1 MNFRAEAYST
11 ILKVLRNGEF
21 SDSMLQ
27 QRAKKLKSSGEDVAL
42 FYTTVKG
49 VIKMRQ
55 HLDFILGNFTDV
67 QKYASTDLKIKIML
81 YLGIYQLKYLDSIPE
96 HAAVNETV
104 ELAKS
109 QLSAPV
115 ADFVNA
121 VLRSYIRNPELQ
133 YPSDP
138 VLRIANEH
146 SYPPELIQ
154 KWISLWGMEDT
165 EMLAIYFNENP
176 ELHIRVNQTATTA
189 QKLEAYFE
197 RRSIKIVPSEASP
210 MMFHTTQAS
219 EVLNEVA
226 FSEGYFTVQDTSA
239 ALVVELLDPKP
250 EQSVLDLFAAP
261 GGKCTYIAERL
272 NNTGEVIAVDKIPN
286 KMKLLK
292 QAADRLQLTNI
303 KQIVTDAL
311 KYGPVAP
318 AFDRVLVDAP
328 CSGWGVFSRKADLR
342 WQSHN
347 DIAELVKLQEKALEH
362 AANFVKPE
370 GFMVYSTCTMNPEE
384 NEEQIKRFL
393 ARNPKF
399 ILVKAQSILP
409 EKFTEGGFLKTIP
422 FKHFMD
428 GAFGA
433 KLQRVK

>member
-250 EQSVLDLFAAP
+250 EQ
-261 GGKCTYIAERL
+261 
-272 NNTGEVIAVDKIPN
+272 
-286 KMKLLK
+286 
-292 QAADRLQLTNI
+292 
-303 KQIVTDAL
+303 
-311 KYGPVAP
+311 
-318 AFDRVLVDAP
+318 
-328 CSGWGVFSRKADLR
+328 
-342 WQSHN
+342 
-347 DIAELVKLQEKALEH
+347 
-362 AANFVKPE
+362 
-370 GFMVYSTCTMNPEE
+370 
-384 NEEQIKRFL
+384 
-393 ARNPKF
+393 
-399 ILVKAQSILP
+399 
-409 EKFTEGGFLKTIP
+409 
-422 FKHFMD
+422 
-428 GAFGA
+428 
-433 KLQRVK
+433 

>member
-121 VLRSYIRNPELQ
+121 VLLSYIRNPELQ

-219 EVLNEVA
+219 EGLNEVA